1 MHQTVALTAMKH
13 ILVAVDEH
21 PHAKQIVDSAIRL
34 AMPMSAKIFLLYV
47 LTDKSV
53 PEGYADEHGDALPE
67 HYHQDQFLRTVG
79 QLLRHIEKAGIKCE
93 GICEVG
99 DPQEQILKAAKSK
112 AVSYIVV
119 GARRLHYLNRI
130 KAFGSV
136 GRNVIENSNVPV
148 LAVP

>member
-1 MHQTVALTAMKH
+1 MKQ

-21 PHAKQIVDSAIRL
+21 AHAEQIVDTAIEL
-34 AMPMSAKIFLLYV
+34 AVPISAKILLLYV

-67 HYHQDQFLRTVG
+67 HYLQDKFLRTVG
-79 QLLRHIEKAGIKCE
+79 QLLKHIEKAGIKCE
-93 GICEVG
+93 AICQVG
-99 DPQEQILKAAKSK
+99 DPQEEILKAAKSK

-119 GARRLHYLNRI
+119 GARRLHYLNRL